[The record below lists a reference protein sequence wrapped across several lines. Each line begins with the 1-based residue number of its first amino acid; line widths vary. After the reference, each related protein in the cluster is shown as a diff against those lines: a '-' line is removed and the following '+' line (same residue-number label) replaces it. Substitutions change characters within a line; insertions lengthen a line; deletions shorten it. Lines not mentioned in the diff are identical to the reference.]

1 MKSKI
6 LILSSEFP
14 PGPGGIGQHAF
25 SLASGLSQLDYD
37 VSVITVSDYSLPSE
51 NRLFDSNNRQIEII
65 RFKRYFPIMTQI
77 LRFVE
82 ILNHVTNKQSIPQ
95 IIFVSGRFPL
105 VFISIFGNFRGLR
118 HKKKIAILH
127 GSEVQPKNIIQRI
140 LNQKG
145 ISRCNQLVCVSK
157 FTEALIPLKIKLKV
171 GSENLFIIGNGIS
184 PEAIQGWEK
193 KAGKNDL
200 PGSPRLLTVGNV
212 IPRKGQHLVVEAMPE
227 LMIEFP
233 EVHFHIVGIRRDT
246 EKVDVSIKNNG
257 LESAC
262 TFHGRVADH
271 SDLSLFY
278 RNVDILML
286 LSENQSNGDVEGYG
300 IVALEANY
308 FGVPVIGAMGT
319 GVEAAIKDG
328 YSGLLVDATNKIA
341 VKEAVS
347 NILNNREFFGSESK
361 KWSMDNTWNNIS
373 IEFEKVI
380 NHN

>member
-1 MKSKI
+1 LNKKV

-25 SLASGLSQLDYD
+25 SLASGLADLDYA
-37 VSVITVSDYSLPSE
+37 VTVMTVSDYSLPNE
-51 NRLFDSNNRQIEII
+51 NSAFDKNNHQIIVI
-65 RFKRYFPIMTQI
+65 RFKRFFPIMTQI
-77 LRFVE
+77 YRFIE
-82 ILNHVTNKQSIPQ
+82 ILKFVTNKKSKPEIM
-95 IIFVSGRFPL
+95 FLSGRFPL
-105 VFISIFGNFRGLR
+105 VFMSIFGNFSGL
-118 HKKKIAILH
+118 KSIKKIAILH
-127 GSEVQPKNIIQRI
+127 GSEVKPKKIIQRI
-140 LNQKG
+140 LNQMG
-145 ISRCNQLVCVSK
+145 IAKCNQLVSVSK
-157 FTEALIPLKIKLKV
+157 FTAGLIPQKIKLKI
-171 GSENLFIIGNGIS
+171 GFENLSIIGNGITT
-184 PEAIQGWEK
+184 EAIRGWESK
-193 KAGKNDL
+193 VGKNDL
-200 PGSPRLLTVGNV
+200 QGSPRLLTVGNV

-227 LMIEFP
+227 IMIEFP
-233 EVHFHIVGIRRDT
+233 DVYYHIVGIRRDA

-262 TFHGRVADH
+262 TFHGRVVAH

-347 NILNNREFFGSESK
+347 NILKNREFFGSESK
-361 KWSMDNTWNNIS
+361 KWSMENTWNNIS